1 MITHAHSIHQS
12 GSSDWTTESFL
23 VCVCECSSYTMNVSW
38 TEQHVRQFQCFMGN
52 VQAALGLS
60 AGRTATLLVSF
71 CPINKHVGINLIFF
85 FSVLNDFRSPGSRAH
100 SPGVRARSPGSHAH
114 SPSARAHSPGSRARS
129 PGTRALL
136 IRERRSC
143 SERLGLIKM

>member
-1 MITHAHSIHQS
+1 MITHAHSVHQS

-60 AGRTATLLVSF
+60 AGRTVSLS
-71 CPINKHVGINLIFF
+71 NKQTRGYQFNLFL
-85 FSVLNDFRSPGSRAH
+85 FSTEVLNDFRSPS
-100 SPGVRARSPGSHAH
+100 SRARSPGSHAH
-114 SPSARAHSPGSRARS
+114 SPSARARSPGSRAHS
-129 PGTRALL
+129 PGSCAHSPSARALL